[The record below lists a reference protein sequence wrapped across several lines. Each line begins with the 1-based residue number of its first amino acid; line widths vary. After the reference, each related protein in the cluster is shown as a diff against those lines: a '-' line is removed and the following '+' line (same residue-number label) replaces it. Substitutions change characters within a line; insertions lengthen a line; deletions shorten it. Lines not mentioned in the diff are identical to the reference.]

1 VSHGGTNA
9 YLMVAAVHTC
19 FHSPPSTHLVVAT
32 VNACFYSLPS
42 TYLAVTLVYTC
53 FLHAVCAHLITHS
66 LPFTPTHSRRLSNS
80 LMYACTHVHTLSVT
94 HSHSHSHLFTLGPRS
109 SGLVL
114 CAPLTRA
121 LRTQP
126 RSA

>member
-19 FHSPPSTHLVVAT
+19 FHSPPSTHLVVTT

-42 TYLAVTLVYTC
+42 TCLVVTTVYTC
-53 FLHAVCAHLITHS
+53 FLHAVCAHLVTHS

-80 LMYACTHVHTLSVT
+80 LMYACTPFCHSLTLT
-94 HSHSHSHLFTLGPRS
+94 LTHLFTLGPRS

-126 RSA
+126 KST